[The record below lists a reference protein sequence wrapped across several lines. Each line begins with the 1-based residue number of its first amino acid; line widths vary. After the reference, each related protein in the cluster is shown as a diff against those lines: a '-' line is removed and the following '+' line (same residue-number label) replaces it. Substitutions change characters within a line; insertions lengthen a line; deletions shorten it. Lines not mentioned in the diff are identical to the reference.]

1 MSPSVIENFVVG
13 IITTVVTAVAT
24 WLWGKFRRSNLLNR
38 RAAFFGLSPGESSLA
53 VMNQKPDSLNAMAH
67 ADVLTLI
74 EVVKLTSEIQ
84 SKLEIAPFNQVVEPG
99 GGITEFCLGGPDSN
113 LRTKVHLETF
123 LKGIHLKPYV
133 PGDPDNIAIATR
145 DKVYRYEKNQTEYA
159 ILARFFPNASAN
171 PTILICG
178 QSSRS
183 NRGAAYYLIQNYD
196 QILRKKYSN
205 KKQFCLV
212 IGLQSPLTYG
222 YKSAYLEDDVTAIAF
237 VPFI

>member
-1 MSPSVIENFVVG
+1 MY
-13 IITTVVTAVAT
+13 
-24 WLWGKFRRSNLLNR
+24 
-38 RAAFFGLSPGESSLA
+38 
-53 VMNQKPDSLNAMAH
+53 H
-67 ADVLTLI
+67 
-74 EVVKLTSEIQ
+74 
-84 SKLEIAPFNQVVEPG
+84 
-99 GGITEFCLGGPDSN
+99 
-113 LRTKVHLETF
+113 
-123 LKGIHLKPYV
+123 
-133 PGDPDNIAIATR
+133 
-145 DKVYRYEKNQTEYA
+145 YEKNQTEYA

-222 YKSAYLEDDVTAIAF
+222 YKSARLEDDVTAIAF
-237 VPFI
+237 VPYVSRTR